1 MNKVFNNNNA
11 RRYVHMAL
19 SRQIK
24 SMEAA
29 GISQEEIQ
37 ALIDKSIADKDK
49 LKNNSIS
56 LAYK

>member
-1 MNKVFNNNNA
+1 MNKVFNNDNA

-29 GISQEEIQ
+29 GMSQEEIQ
-37 ALIDKSIADKDK
+37 ALIDSATEN
-49 LKNNSIS
+49 LN
-56 LAYK
+56 

>member
-1 MNKVFNNNNA
+1 MNKVYNNDNA

-29 GISQEEIQ
+29 GMSQEEIQ
-37 ALIDKSIADKDK
+37 PLDRHPLLQHYSIKS
-49 LKNNSIS
+49 NET
-56 LAYK
+56 